1 MPEKKFED
9 WPAILGDLS
18 EGRDLDPEVTEAAL
32 ISVLRG
38 EATDAQL
45 AAFVVALRQKG
56 ETVEELTGLV
66 RAMRSA
72 CVPIKC
78 SRDN

>member
-9 WPAILGDLS
+9 WPVILGDLS
-18 EGRDLDPEVTEAAL
+18 EGRDLDSEITEAAL

-45 AAFVVALRQKG
+45 AAFVVALRQK
-56 ETVEELTGLV
+56 
-66 RAMRSA
+66 
-72 CVPIKC
+72 
-78 SRDN
+78 